1 MKGQPRQISFLTVRD
16 FYTKYREDLG
26 LQLVVCEK
34 GLERHISEPTIN
46 RPGLALAGFFTYF
59 ANRRIQVLGNSE
71 TSYLKSLPQAL
82 RVERFGAMCADGI
95 PCLVVSRGAILEPAL
110 LEEAERHGVSVFSS
124 PSVTM
129 NFISKATLKL
139 EWEFAP
145 VCSEHGCM
153 VDVRGIGLLIR
164 GESGTGKSE
173 AALGLVERG
182 ASLVADDLVHLRRT
196 GGDLVGTPPAMG
208 RAVLEVRG
216 LGIINVISLFGV
228 GAIRLEKRLDI
239 VVSLRP
245 ATALNEVDR
254 LGARR
259 EHIEIMGVQVPH
271 VEIPVAAGRDMAR
284 LIEVAAMNE
293 KLRSFGYDVA
303 EEFSR
308 RLLCLMANPEE
319 RPIR

>member
-1 MKGQPRQISFLTVRD
+1 
-16 FYTKYREDLG
+16 
-26 LQLVVCEK
+26 
-34 GLERHISEPTIN
+34 
-46 RPGLALAGFFTYF
+46 
-59 ANRRIQVLGNSE
+59 
-71 TSYLKSLPQAL
+71 
-82 RVERFGAMCADGI
+82 
-95 PCLVVSRGAILEPAL
+95 
-110 LEEAERHGVSVFSS
+110 
-124 PSVTM
+124 
-129 NFISKATLKL
+129 
-139 EWEFAP
+139 
-145 VCSEHGCM
+145 
-153 VDVRGIGLLIR
+153 
-164 GESGTGKSE
+164 
-173 AALGLVERG
+173 
-182 ASLVADDLVHLRRT
+182 
-196 GGDLVGTPPAMG
+196 
-208 RAVLEVRG
+208 VRG

-303 EEFSR
+303 EEFSN
-308 RLLCLMANPEE
+308 RLLELMANPEE